1 MKLVHAKYGLEISFK
16 EGIPEILV
24 LEDSN
29 IMRILVAELLDQC
42 SGNEGNFVLSDEKL
56 LKIDKAVEMIMNPF
70 ALDFQNKKITSAL
83 FSKMMMIG
91 NEKLIEKSEINHELI
106 NLLEDISSRI
116 NYSAITY
123 QLEFNWQDL
132 FKIYGVKIE
141 KTGDFLEDIIEYMK
155 AVSEFCGISVLCFV
169 GLKNYLNHE
178 ELLDFYK
185 AARYNKVAL
194 LLIESN
200 EKEQLEMEH
209 VTIIDR
215 DQCFIQK

>member
-24 LEDSN
+24 LEDPN
-29 IMRILVAELLDQC
+29 IMRILVAELLDQS

-56 LKIDKAVEMIMNPF
+56 LKVDKAVEMIMNPF

-83 FSKMMMIG
+83 FGKMMMIG

-141 KTGDFLEDIIEYMK
+141 KTGDFLEDLIEYMK

-200 EKEQLEMEH
+200 EKEQLEIEH
-209 VTIIDR
+209 ITIIDR